1 MGCMLQSLL
10 DDQNAE
16 VIGENFLA
24 VSPTAG
30 VPEPDFVDMPAPAQ
44 AAALLATPSQVPPL
58 KLRLFVRDT

>member
-1 MGCMLQSLL
+1 MGCLLQSML
-10 DDQNAE
+10 DDKSAE

-44 AAALLATPSQVPPL
+44 AAALLATLSQVPPL
-58 KLRLFVRDT
+58 SWRLFS